1 MITVVLGLH
10 VKVLGEAGTGVDS
23 IRRCWKLPMCPT
35 ESMPVNSKTDLVLA
49 KAEPISD
56 CGSASGITDLRRGK
70 LNRAQHQQLS
80 EERSENM

>member
-10 VKVLGEAGTGVDS
+10 IKVLGEAGTGVDS
-23 IRRCWKLPMCPT
+23 VRRRWKLPMCPT

-56 CGSASGITDLRRGK
+56 CGSASGDNRFKKGEIKPCATSAAVRR
-70 LNRAQHQQLS
+70 
-80 EERSENM
+80 EE